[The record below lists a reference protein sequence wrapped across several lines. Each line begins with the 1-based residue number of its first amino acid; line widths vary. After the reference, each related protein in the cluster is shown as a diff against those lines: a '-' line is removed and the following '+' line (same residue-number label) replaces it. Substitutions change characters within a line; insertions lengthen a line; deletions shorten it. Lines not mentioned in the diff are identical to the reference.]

1 MGKIIISENVSL
13 DGVVQD
19 PTGEEGFSRSGW
31 FLGVRDKDNQA
42 WAEVETEEA
51 LRAGALLLGRGSYEY
66 FGARW
71 ASRTGVWADRLNGMP
86 KYVVSSALEDPGWT
100 NSTVIRGNVVN
111 EVAQLK
117 QKLDGEIVVYAS
129 RQLVHTLIENDLVD
143 ELRLMIH
150 PFVLGAGERLIGE
163 TSGKVPLR
171 LVANQTIGNGLAYL
185 TYQVARAA

>member
-1 MGKIIISENVSL
+1 MGKIIISENVTL

-19 PTGEEGFSRSGW
+19 PTGEEGFSRGGW
-31 FLGVRDKDNQA
+31 FLGVRDKDNEA
-42 WAEVETEEA
+42 WAKVETDEA
-51 LRAGALLLGRGSYEY
+51 LRARALLLGRRSYEY
-66 FGARW
+66 LATRW
-71 ASRTGVWADRLNGMP
+71 ASRTGVWADRLNSMP

-100 NSTVIRGNVVN
+100 NSTVITGNVVN
-111 EVAQLK
+111 EVSKLK
-117 QKLDGEIVVYAS
+117 HKLDGEIVVYAS

-163 TSGKVPLR
+163 TSDKVPLR

-185 TYQVARAA
+185 TYQVVRAA